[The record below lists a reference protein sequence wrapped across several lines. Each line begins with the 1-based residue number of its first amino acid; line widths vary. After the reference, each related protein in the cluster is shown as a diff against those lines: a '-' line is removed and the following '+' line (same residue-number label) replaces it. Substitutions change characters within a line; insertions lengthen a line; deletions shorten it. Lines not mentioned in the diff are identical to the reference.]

1 MPVCGFSF
9 KVEELMDQI
18 ETAERKKK
26 VQVVYGEN
34 KKLEAMKLAAA
45 LRKEHAVELVPGFAD
60 EVIVKEVDA

>member
-1 MPVCGFSF
+1 M
-9 KVEELMDQI
+9 
-18 ETAERKKK
+18 
-26 VQVVYGEN
+26 QVVYGEN